1 MTKHSQ
7 EQGEKDIHQDDAVEP
22 SGFGIGLLVGLLV
35 GSIFG
40 GLTGAG
46 TLLLLAPHLRKQ
58 ALAKLQRQGLKL
70 RHQAIEGIED
80 ALAEAGDKTH
90 EFTDGNRKDVEKV
103 ERRLQA
109 IRNEQKG
116 SFAAIVKPMFRT
128 RQTMD
133 NGIL

>member
-7 EQGEKDIHQDDAVEP
+7 KQSEKEIYQDDAVEA

-35 GSIFG
+35 GAMFG

-46 TLLLLAPHLRKQ
+46 SLLLLAPRLRKQ
-58 ALAKLQRQGLKL
+58 ALAKLHRQGLQL
-70 RHQAIEGIED
+70 RQQAIEGIED
-80 ALAEAGDKTH
+80 ALAEVGDKTH
-90 EFTDGNRKDVEKV
+90 EFTDGSQKDVEKV

-116 SFAAIVKPMFRT
+116 GFAAFVEPMFSARHT
-128 RQTMD
+128 VD